1 MMFGT
6 TTACPTRMRPSAVS
20 SAGNGTVARSRCSL
34 SNGQNAGLAVSSDR
48 SGRVDGWS
56 FTPVRIRA
64 LAPVSGSRRQRSR
77 TRVQAP
83 PAARSGTLASRS
95 RSSKSIAV
103 TLMTVAGWAHAGR
116 SCSCSDPSGT
126 DRGFPGRNGDQCP
139 GVTGRA
145 RRAAVRHHPGSGR
158 PGARGA
164 CRGLPGRRRLGG
176 AQGDAA
182 LCGVAGHGG
191 RHDGRPPAVGPLLG
205 RVPGEQSGLGERL
218 AVAVSFEFATA
229 GRIMVGPGRAQELP
243 GVLAG
248 LGSRVLVV
256 TGADPA
262 RHNTL
267 LASLDRAAAMFPVAA
282 EPTVDLVRAAVAVA
296 RAQGADVIAAIGGG
310 SVIDTGKAV
319 AMLLGNGGD
328 PLDYLEVVGSGQA
341 ITRPSVPCVAVPTT
355 AGTGAEVTANAV
367 LAVPSHRVKA
377 SLRSPLMIPRVALV
391 DPLLTVSCPPT
402 VTAASGLDA
411 LTQCLEPF
419 VSVQATPLTDGLA
432 REGLRRAGT
441 GLRAAYANGEDL
453 AARAD
458 MAMCSLLGGISLANA
473 KLGAV
478 HGLAGVIGGT
488 ADVPH
493 GLACAA
499 LLAPVIE
506 ANVRTLRSAGAGP
519 SADGVLDRYA
529 EAARLLT
536 GHPAASLEDGLAW
549 IRETLTLLHVPGLA
563 SFGLRPAQFDDIAT
577 QAMASSS
584 MKGNPVTLSHADLT
598 AILSQ
603 AGGG

>member
-1 MMFGT
+1 
-6 TTACPTRMRPSAVS
+6 
-20 SAGNGTVARSRCSL
+20 
-34 SNGQNAGLAVSSDR
+34 
-48 SGRVDGWS
+48 
-56 FTPVRIRA
+56 
-64 LAPVSGSRRQRSR
+64 
-77 TRVQAP
+77 
-83 PAARSGTLASRS
+83 
-95 RSSKSIAV
+95 
-103 TLMTVAGWAHAGR
+103 
-116 SCSCSDPSGT
+116 
-126 DRGFPGRNGDQCP
+126 
-139 GVTGRA
+139 
-145 RRAAVRHHPGSGR
+145 
-158 PGARGA
+158 
-164 CRGLPGRRRLGG
+164 
-176 AQGDAA
+176 
-182 LCGVAGHGG
+182 
-191 RHDGRPPAVGPLLG
+191 
-205 RVPGEQSGLGERL
+205 LGERL

-229 GRIMVGPGRAQELP
+229 GRIMAGPGRAQELP

-267 LASLDRAAAMFPVAA
+267 LASLDRAAAVFPVAA
-282 EPTVDLVRAAVAVA
+282 EPTVELVRAAVAVA
-296 RAQGADVIAAIGGG
+296 RTQGADVIAAIGGG

-341 ITRPSVPCVAVPTT
+341 ITRPAVPCVAVPTT

-391 DPLLTVSCPPT
+391 DPLLTVSCPPP

-506 ANVRTLRSAGAGP
+506 ANVGAARSSPSGAE
-519 SADGVLDRYA
+519 VLDRYT
-529 EAARLLT
+529 EAAVVLT
-536 GHPAASLEDGLAW
+536 RQSDASVEDGLSW
-549 IRETLTLLHVPGLA
+549 IRETLTLLQVPGLA
-563 SFGLRPAQFDDIAT
+563 AFGLGPQQADDIA
-577 QAMASSS
+577 AKALVSSS
-584 MKGNPVTLSHADLT
+584 MKGNPVPLSHADLK
-598 AILSQ
+598 AIVLK
-603 AGGG
+603 AL